1 MCKLRQIASDLE
13 LRRSYYLDA
22 SKKYGLVE
30 LAWSS
35 ISAGTFSCTEP
46 KAVLMSSGP
55 TNGRTSRLRFRLRTL
70 LLLPLV
76 FALGWWW
83 VTWPQRTINRLD
95 ELVAAG
101 DLDQAASL
109 IVFEPDYRYPPD
121 KVAQGLQH
129 GRGQPHTAPANR
141 NLIDLVLG
149 RRRFEID
156 KKGVAVF
163 VNTGEKSQ
171 HMMIESV
178 TVERG
183 RIKYEW
189 GLSMIDFEQER
200 IRNGK

>member
-1 MCKLRQIASDLE
+1 
-13 LRRSYYLDA
+13 
-22 SKKYGLVE
+22 
-30 LAWSS
+30 
-35 ISAGTFSCTEP
+35 
-46 KAVLMSSGP
+46 MSSGP
-55 TNGRTSRLRFRLRTL
+55 TYVRTSRLRFRLRTL

-76 FALGWWW
+76 FAFGWWW
-83 VTWPQRTINRLD
+83 MTWPQRTIDQLD
-95 ELVAAG
+95 ALVAAG
-101 DLDQAASL
+101 KLDQAANL

-121 KVAQGLQH
+121 KVAQALRH

-156 KKGVAVF
+156 KKGVAAF

-183 RIKYEW
+183 RIKYRW
-189 GLSMIDFEQER
+189 GLSMNDFEQER
-200 IRNGK
+200 IRSGK